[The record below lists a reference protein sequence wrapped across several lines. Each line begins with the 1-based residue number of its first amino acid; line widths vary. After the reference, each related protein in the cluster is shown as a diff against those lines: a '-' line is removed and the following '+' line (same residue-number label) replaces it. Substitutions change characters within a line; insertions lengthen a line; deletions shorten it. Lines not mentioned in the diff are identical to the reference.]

1 MTNGWPVLI
10 IRDFASVFDGPHA
23 TPKSS
28 KTAISGA
35 VFLGISSL
43 QSGRLDLSQSG
54 FLSEEDYLRWT
65 RRVAPR
71 PGDVVFSYETRLGEA
86 ALIPKG
92 LRCSLGRRLALMR
105 PDTTKVDPRFLLYSF
120 LGPEFQETIRKN
132 TVHGSTVNRIMLTD
146 FPSFGM
152 AIPPIDEQRAI
163 AATLGALD
171 DKIESNRR
179 TSALISGLVSA
190 EFQAGLATASGS
202 EIALGAVIS
211 CTKGVS
217 YKSVDLQES
226 RTSLVTLKSFDRKG
240 GYKRDGL
247 KQYVGPYRSEHV
259 IAPGELAVAQTDL
272 TQGAEV
278 VGRVIRV
285 PADQS
290 ADALVASLALV
301 IVRPKSEDL
310 QPEYLYGV
318 LADESFRQFCRS
330 RTSGTT
336 VLHLAGDAIP
346 SYPAPWVE
354 PEAQI
359 RYAER
364 VRPLILRK
372 DALEQ
377 ENLTLTAV
385 RDTLLPELLSSRIRV
400 QHASAAVPV
409 FVHELENV

>member
-1 MTNGWPVLI
+1 M
-10 IRDFASVFDGPHA
+10 
-23 TPKSS
+23 
-28 KTAISGA
+28 
-35 VFLGISSL
+35 
-43 QSGRLDLSQSG
+43 DLSQSG

-226 RTSLVTLKSFDRKG
+226 RTSLVTLKS
-240 GYKRDGL
+240 L
-247 KQYVGPYRSEHV
+247 
-259 IAPGELAVAQTDL
+259 
-272 TQGAEV
+272 
-278 VGRVIRV
+278 
-285 PADQS
+285 
-290 ADALVASLALV
+290 
-301 IVRPKSEDL
+301 
-310 QPEYLYGV
+310 
-318 LADESFRQFCRS
+318 
-330 RTSGTT
+330 
-336 VLHLAGDAIP
+336 
-346 SYPAPWVE
+346 
-354 PEAQI
+354 
-359 RYAER
+359 
-364 VRPLILRK
+364 
-372 DALEQ
+372 
-377 ENLTLTAV
+377 
-385 RDTLLPELLSSRIRV
+385 
-400 QHASAAVPV
+400 
-409 FVHELENV
+409 